1 MASFSSLSRL
11 TGCKRKAV
19 FGTVM
24 SRFRGKS
31 DALTF
36 GTAFHSSLEK
46 GLDSGIAELRREHM
60 HDSIPL
66 LTEMWKRQ
74 TVFMADQGIEILE
87 HELPFEITLP
97 GLTEPF
103 RGFID
108 GLAMWRDEVWL
119 LEFKT
124 ARYID
129 ASHVAIDSQ
138 VTSYLW
144 ACRETGLCE
153 PKGVLYFINQKSMDK
168 PPVVLASGHLS
179 TAKNQGCSYDAYVQ
193 KAIEIY
199 GDTPPAKVELFMEWL
214 EQNEQPKL
222 VMAAV
227 KRTES
232 QLDSFGEMVKEYVAE
247 EQALKQALEEKG
259 ASVVIREQKCFPT
272 GFCMKSCDYGF
283 ACKAMLLDDAI
294 EFDKLDEQKF
304 GEIFGA

>member
-1 MASFSSLSRL
+1 MASFSSVSGL

-19 FGTVM
+19 FRTVM

-46 GLDSGIAELRREHM
+46 GLTAGVNELRKEGL
-60 HDSIPL
+60 HDSIPM

-74 TVFMADQGIEILE
+74 TTFMTNQGIEILE

-144 ACRETGLCE
+144 ACRETGLAE

-179 TAKNQGCSYDAYVQ
+179 TAKNQGCTYNDYVD
-193 KAIEIY
+193 KAIELY
-199 GDTPPAKVELFMEWL
+199 GEDIPPKVEMFMEWL

-222 VMAAV
+222 VMVAV

-232 QLDSFGEMVKEYVAE
+232 QLDTFGEMIKEYVAE
-247 EQALKQALEEKG
+247 EQELKKALEERG
-259 ASVVIREQKCFPT
+259 ASQVIREQK
-272 GFCMKSCDYGF
+272 
-283 ACKAMLLDDAI
+283 
-294 EFDKLDEQKF
+294 
-304 GEIFGA
+304 